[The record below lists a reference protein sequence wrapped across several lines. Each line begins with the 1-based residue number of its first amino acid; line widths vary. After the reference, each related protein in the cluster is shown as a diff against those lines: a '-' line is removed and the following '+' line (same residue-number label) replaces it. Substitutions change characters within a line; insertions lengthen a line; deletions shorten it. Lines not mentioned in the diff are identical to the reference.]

1 MTDSAGLPTPIERAQ
16 WREHPADVGPAEVIA
31 LLDLLDAV
39 YAEATRR
46 QVKSL
51 ATIGTVQAVAL
62 HYQRH
67 PHPQAL
73 TFVDRAAR
81 GSTALDELGIP
92 GDSPAAVAIASL
104 ANASSL

>member
-1 MTDSAGLPTPIERAQ
+1 MTDSAGLPTPVERAQ
-16 WREHPADVGPAEVIA
+16 WREHPTDVGPAEVVA

-39 YAEATRR
+39 YAEAARR

-51 ATIGTVQAVAL
+51 VTVGTVQAVVA
-62 HYQRH
+62 HYQGHAH
-67 PHPQAL
+67 PDAL

-92 GDSPAAVAIASL
+92 GDSTAASTIASL
-104 ANASSL
+104 SNAAL